1 MKLLQKIG
9 DISSLNVINLS
20 LCSLPHPLHY
30 LCGDSMEMLCLK
42 QAGTVGSD
50 SEITR
55 EKNVQF
61 IKFWSLSFVKQNT
74 RLRLKKRIHL
84 ANARFYKSLFSWCKA
99 LVEGGLFLCYG
110 RFPLSNYFLL
120 RGWARI
126 LSTETSRVKNK
137 VESPNLLKAVFKG
150 LVDSRKSVCY
160 FCRHASRKLA
170 CKPILQVFDDWGHF
184 LTLASNA
191 SCKTI
196 ENSLKFR
203 NWA

>member
-1 MKLLQKIG
+1 
-9 DISSLNVINLS
+9 
-20 LCSLPHPLHY
+20 
-30 LCGDSMEMLCLK
+30 MEMLCLK

-50 SEITR
+50 FEITR

-110 RFPLSNYFLL
+110 LFPLSNYFLL

-137 VESPNLLKAVFKG
+137 VESPNLLKAVFEG
-150 LVDSRKSVCY
+150 LVDSRKSQSVTS
-160 FCRHASRKLA
+160 ADMPLES
-170 CKPILQVFDDWGHF
+170 
-184 LTLASNA
+184 
-191 SCKTI
+191 
-196 ENSLKFR
+196 
-203 NWA
+203 